1 MTVTSQFQRS
11 CKVDWRGGIVDPE
24 SMKVLYQSASPFEDY
39 LLSALDAAHYDAAK
53 GFLTVVPRLSR
64 LQEQ

>member
-1 MTVTSQFQRS
+1 
-11 CKVDWRGGIVDPE
+11 
-24 SMKVLYQSASPFEDY
+24 MKVLNYSASPFEDY